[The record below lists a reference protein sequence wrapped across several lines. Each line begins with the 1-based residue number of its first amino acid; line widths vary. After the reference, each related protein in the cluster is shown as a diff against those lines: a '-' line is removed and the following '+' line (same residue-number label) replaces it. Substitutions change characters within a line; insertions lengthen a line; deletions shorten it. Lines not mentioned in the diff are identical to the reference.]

1 MRVHQRLLRALM
13 KTDSNRRHRKPRT
26 NLITFAFALLL
37 GSCAA
42 YGPYHA
48 NTPTEP
54 HRSIRGPEDGRYKMA
69 FIEFGDQGSPLD
81 NYQRRAALEMVHEA
95 KRPLLFVYIHG
106 WQNNAASGDVCRF
119 EHFLDSVSHST
130 AFTGRN
136 IDVRGV
142 YVAWRGKDLTVPG
155 LNFFTFWSRKSAG
168 EGIAA
173 ANSCLST
180 VQELAVA
187 AREPGK
193 EVHRSVLLGHSFGAL
208 VLG

>member
-1 MRVHQRLLRALM
+1 MVRFGPRTPMRVVRLPNAVI
-13 KTDSNRRHRKPRT
+13 KTESKPIYCKPCSGFIPLT
-26 NLITFAFALLL
+26 LALLL

-48 NTPTEP
+48 NVPGEP
-54 HRSIRGPEDGRYKMA
+54 IKSIRGPEDGRYKMA
-69 FIEFGDQGSPLD
+69 IIEFGDEGSPLD
-81 NYQRRAALEMVHEA
+81 NYQRKAALEMVPEA

-106 WQNNAASGDVCRF
+106 WQNSATSADVCRF
-119 EHFLDSVSHST
+119 EHFLDSVSRSA

-142 YVAWRGKDLTVPG
+142 YVAWRGLSINAPV
-155 LNFFTFWSRKSAG
+155 LEFFTFWDRKATG
-168 EGIAA
+168 EAIAA

-180 VQELAVA
+180 LQELAVV

-193 EVHRSVLLGHSFGAL
+193 EY
-208 VLG
+208 